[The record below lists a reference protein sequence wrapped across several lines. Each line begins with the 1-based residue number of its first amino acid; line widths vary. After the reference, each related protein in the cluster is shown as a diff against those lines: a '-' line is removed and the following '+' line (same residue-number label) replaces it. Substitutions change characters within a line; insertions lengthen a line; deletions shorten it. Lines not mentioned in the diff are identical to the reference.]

1 MYKKSTWNLAQK
13 NMKKLGIYDQ
23 KPWENLEFCIWKKPC
38 TSHCMLKGEGL
49 KRRLNDDVHIPV
61 PSTCIPSWGE
71 GIETPYSTGS
81 SWRPPS
87 MHCLLSFIFFTFFI
101 LWPLSPAASSV
112 SWYWSSLVCS
122 GLAYEM
128 YSGVGPST
136 YVYCV
141 VCYCVIVALYVR
153 SVGHVF
159 AYLYIPCIPLLLMTI
174 RNALWTMRLLY
185 SLKFFSFQV
194 QLLVIIVKIF
204 LLCFQ
209 FEKAST
215 IWLKWKFCLSSST
228 ETDPISNTSHYTIMH
243 S

>member
-159 AYLYIPCIPLLLMTI
+159 AYLYTLDDNSECPVDYETSLL
-174 RNALWTMRLLY
+174 
-185 SLKFFSFQV
+185 SKVFFFP
-194 QLLVIIVKIF
+194 
-204 LLCFQ
+204 
-209 FEKAST
+209 ST
-215 IWLKWKFCLSSST
+215 T
-228 ETDPISNTSHYTIMH
+228 TSHH
-243 S
+243 SENLFTLLSVWKSKHNMT